1 MVLLAR
7 LRTIEGTTKLGM
19 LRDGGKM
26 KKSVLAIV
34 TAFMLV
40 GCGSLTTTDGGSDA
54 TAPTYDQATNKIG
67 MVDSIGITESQQII
81 QSASVTLRVDDVS
94 DSANQIVSY
103 VESIGGRIDSRNEY
117 RDPASSEITSADLM
131 IKVPAD
137 QLDSA
142 LEQLKTFGNLEGF
155 SKSAGDVTLQVIDL
169 DARIASLEESIAN
182 LRKLLADATSV
193 TDLLAAET
201 ALSDRQAELDSL
213 KSQRTYL
220 ADQIE
225 LSAIWVNLVPKRA
238 LDAVEPIGFIAG
250 LETGWNAIVDFAGN
264 LTTWAGLAL
273 PWFGLLIALL
283 IIFKIIAAI
292 RRSSRI
298 G

>member
-1 MVLLAR
+1 
-7 LRTIEGTTKLGM
+7 
-19 LRDGGKM
+19 M
-26 KKSVLAIV
+26 KKSVLAIF

-40 GCGSLTTTDGGSDA
+40 GCGSLTTTDGGDA
-54 TAPTYDQATNKIG
+54 AAPAYDQATNKIG
-67 MVDSIGITESQQII
+67 MVDSIGMAEGQQII

-137 QLDSA
+137 ELDSA
-142 LEQLKTFGNLEGF
+142 LERLKTFGNLEGF

-273 PWFGLLIALL
+273 PWLGLLIALL